1 MDNNIISEGFDLM
14 ADGNELQN
22 FITILKDAVE
32 QNDNSCYLLQF
43 IEIIEQKLDNIIDN
57 LETYNQKIGQ
67 IIISQ

>member
-32 QNDNSCYLLQF
+32 QNDNSGYLLQF

>member
-1 MDNNIISEGFDLM
+1 MDNNILSEGFDLM

-22 FITILKDAVE
+22 LITILKDAVE

>member
-1 MDNNIISEGFDLM
+1 MDNNILSEGFDLM

-32 QNDNSCYLLQF
+32 QNDNSGYLLQF

>member
-22 FITILKDAVE
+22 FITILKDTVE
-32 QNDNSCYLLQF
+32 QNDNSCYLLQV